1 MLNLRVP
8 LRYAFVVWSVC
19 LVLVSALVV
28 VERRRGA
35 QPGVHAFA
43 IPLGLTDS
51 RLHVTTRTNGR
62 VKLWYHAPAQARIRL
77 VADFILP
84 TWPLITLTTVTATAA
99 GGFVRRGRRETNMRR
114 RANTL

>member
-1 MLNLRVP
+1 MPNLRVP
-8 LRYAFVVWSVC
+8 LRYALVAWTVC

-28 VERRRGA
+28 VETRRWA

-43 IPLGLTDS
+43 FPLGLTDN

-62 VKLWYHAPAQARIRL
+62 IKLWYHAPAQARIRL

-84 TWPLITLTTVTATAA
+84 AWPLITLTAVTAAA
-99 GGFVRRGRRETNMRR
+99 VGGFVRRGRREMNIRR
-114 RANTL
+114 R